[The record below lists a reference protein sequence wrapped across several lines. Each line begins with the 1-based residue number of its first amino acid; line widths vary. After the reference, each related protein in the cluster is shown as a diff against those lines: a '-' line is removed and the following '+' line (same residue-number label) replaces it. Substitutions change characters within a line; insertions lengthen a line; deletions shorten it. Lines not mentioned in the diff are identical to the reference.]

1 MVLYSVLL
9 SVISYFS
16 LVFFHLTHICLFG
29 LFLAFSAVLLFTVL
43 YAHSVSLVLR
53 WDLCLSCL

>member
-16 LVFFHLTHICLFG
+16 LVFLFG
-29 LFLAFSAVLLFTVL
+29 LFLAFSAVLLFN
-43 YAHSVSLVLR
+43 SSLCSFCVFGFEMGFMFELFIV
-53 WDLCLSCL
+53 